1 MYFTSYHIFSLH
13 NVSEEYVYH
22 PINAY
27 NLIKRVTKYLPKVT
41 NNEFI
46 KTALADTDYIMY
58 QIGIGMYNLMEY
70 YAIPPMNLIKGIV
83 IQTPKSN
90 EMYKSEAGLSLK
102 DMQIIQNIAK
112 EDENYDVQIT
122 ILNSILALENN
133 NTKISKNLR

>member
-1 MYFTSYHIFSLH
+1 M
-13 NVSEEYVYH
+13 SEEYVYH

-27 NLIKRVTKYLPKVT
+27 NLIKRVSKYLPKLT

-46 KTALADTDYIMY
+46 KTALADSDYIKY

-70 YAIPPMNLIKGIV
+70 YAMTPMNLMKGILF
-83 IQTPKSN
+83 QTPKSI

-102 DMQIIQNIAK
+102 DLQIIQNIAK

-133 NTKISKNLR
+133 NIKISKNLR

>member
-70 YAIPPMNLIKGIV
+70 YAIPPMNLIKGIL

>member
-1 MYFTSYHIFSLH
+1 M
-13 NVSEEYVYH
+13 SEEYVYH

-27 NLIKRVTKYLPKVT
+27 NLIKRVSKYLPKLT

-46 KTALADTDYIMY
+46 KTALADSDYIKY

-70 YAIPPMNLIKGIV
+70 YAMTPMNLMKGILF
-83 IQTPKSN
+83 QTPKSI

-102 DMQIIQNIAK
+102 DLQIIQNIAK

-122 ILNSILALENN
+122 ILNSILALEKN
-133 NTKISKNLR
+133 NTKISKNLG